1 MRSAALTPAD
11 HLGADRIPPVFIRPT
26 LCRRSGGAGF
36 PLSVVLATATL
47 LFVTISP
54 SRAVVNAQQV
64 AGAAAQQVDTLI
76 RGGTVVAMDAE
87 RRVIE
92 RGAVAIRDGRIV
104 AVGPAEELTKQYA
117 SPQVIEADGRLI
129 IPGLVNTHGHAA
141 MSLMRGLADDRALM
155 DWLENFIFPAEAK
168 LVDEPFVRAGTRL
181 ACLEMLLGGTTTYVD
196 MYYFEDAVADETAK
210 AGMRGV
216 LGQTLIDF
224 PAPDFKTWDASLAGC
239 EAFLKKWKDHP
250 LITPAAAPHAP
261 YTVSPEHLQA
271 IKDLTDRAVAPIVI
285 HVAETKN
292 EVQTIRERFQ
302 TTPVTHLDRLGVL
315 GPRVIAAHMV
325 HPTDDELPIL
335 KKHSVGVAHCPQSN
349 MKLASGI
356 APLPKMLT
364 LDIAVG
370 LGTDGPAS
378 NNDLDLWEEIDTA
391 AKLHKVA
398 TGDPTVISAREAFT
412 LATIGGA
419 RAIHQQDRI
428 GSLEPGKQADVVIV
442 AVDGPHQTP
451 LYDVYSHLAYAVKAS
466 DVRTVLVAGKVV
478 VEEREPKTLNAKAIL
493 EEARKYRD
501 KVRAA
506 VKM

>member
-1 MRSAALTPAD
+1 MRLAAPTHEDYFDVD
-11 HLGADRIPPVFIRPT
+11 HIPPLAFCPPPLQQRAGGP
-26 LCRRSGGAGF
+26 RSRLG
-36 PLSVVLATATL
+36 L
-47 LFVTISP
+47 LFSLI
-54 SRAVVNAQQV
+54 
-64 AGAAAQQVDTLI
+64 AAAQLSFLQPAGGAEQVDTLI
-76 RGGTVVAMDAE
+76 RGGTVVTMNAE

-92 RGAVAIRDGRIV
+92 HGAIAVRDGRII
-104 AVGPAEELTKQYA
+104 AVGPADELAAKYEA
-117 SPQVIEADGRLI
+117 PQVIEAEGRLV

-155 DWLENFIFPAEAK
+155 DWLQNFIFPAEAK

-239 EAFLKKWKDHP
+239 EAFLKKWHGHA

-271 IKDLTDRAVAPIVI
+271 IRELTDRYASPIVI
-285 HVAETKN
+285 HVAETKS
-292 EVQTIRERFQ
+292 EIETIRERYRA
-302 TTPVTHLDRLGVL
+302 TPIQHLDRLGIL
-315 GPRVIAAHMV
+315 GPNVIAAHVV
-325 HPTDDELPIL
+325 HATDEDLPLL
-335 KKHSVGVAHCPQSN
+335 KKHDVGIAHCPQSN

-356 APLPKMLT
+356 APLPKMLA
-364 LDIAVG
+364 LDLAVG

-398 TGDPTVISAREAFT
+398 TGDPTVISARQAFA

-419 RAIHQQDRI
+419 RAIHQADRI

-451 LYDVYSHLAYAVKAS
+451 LYDVYSHLAYAVKGS
-466 DVRTVLVAGKVV
+466 DVRTVLVAGRVV
-478 VEEREPKTLNAKAIL
+478 VEEREAKTLDQKAIL
-493 EEARKYRD
+493 EEARRYRD
-501 KVRAA
+501 KIRAA
-506 VKM
+506 VAKQSPQKM